1 VAWEATNNNLRVDP
15 PERQFRR
22 PARTRSKVSGFVTMS
37 PDTSRQVIVFTFL
50 IAATLLAFA
59 VYYF

>member
-1 VAWEATNNNLRVDP
+1 
-15 PERQFRR
+15 
-22 PARTRSKVSGFVTMS
+22 MS